1 MDRGVS
7 TNPSVSAY
15 YWDRRCKS
23 ESPQGEPELVGFAA
37 DPPRIR
43 YDTLWPVRDDVRRV
57 EVNGHEA
64 NDETLAM
71 LDHEG
76 WGHFTAMQVR
86 NGCARGFDLH
96 LARLDAAHREIY
108 GKPLD
113 GELVRARIRHALD
126 GLPDASVRVYGYWAG
141 VIVTVRAPLEMLSRP
156 YSMTAQHFQRPLARL
171 KHVGSWGQGR
181 FHDLATAA
189 GFDEGL
195 LIDETGRI
203 SEGTITNV
211 GFWRDG
217 CVIWP
222 DGPKLHGVTMLIL
235 QRELTACGIPQA
247 ETVVRVQDLASYH
260 GMILCNSRGWA
271 RVGRVDETQ
280 IPEDDE
286 FTETISAAYD
296 KCPREQI

>member
-1 MDRGVS
+1 M
-7 TNPSVSAY
+7 P
-15 YWDRRCKS
+15 W
-23 ESPQGEPELVGFAA
+23 AA
-37 DPPRIR
+37 DGLVSRTR
-43 YDTLWPVRDDVRRV
+43 YDTLWPVQDEVRRV
-57 EVNGHEA
+57 EINGQEA
-64 NDETLAM
+64 NEEALAL

-86 NGCARGFDLH
+86 DGCTRGLDLH
-96 LARLDAAHREIY
+96 LARLDAAHRDIY

-113 GELVRARIRHALD
+113 GELVRACIRHALD
-126 GLPDASVRVYGYWAG
+126 GRPDASVRVYGYWAG
-141 VIVTVRAPLEMLSRP
+141 VIVTVRGPQEMLSRP

-181 FHDLATAA
+181 FHELAIAA

-195 LIDETGRI
+195 FVDETGRI
-203 SEGTITNV
+203 SEGNITNV

-217 CVIWP
+217 CMIWP
-222 DGPKLHGVTMLIL
+222 AAPKLDGITMLVL

-247 ETVVRVQDLASYH
+247 ETIVRVQDLASYD
-260 GMILCNSRGWA
+260 GMFLCNSRGWA

-280 IPEDDE
+280 IPDDE
-286 FTETISAAYD
+286 ELTDTISAAYD